1 MFKNSKSIALA
12 LTLAGSLAVSGAQA
26 ADTYASFNFYKN
38 GGGALDA
45 KSTSFSFTDNGI
57 KLTISPV
64 STSDNP
70 KVTYRWDGIGL
81 YAGGLDA
88 PELNSSLLHSP
99 GDALLFTFSH
109 AVSLNS
115 IALSLWEGNSLG
127 ALDKA
132 TITTGGQTYALNA
145 SLNDGGLLVDHFGLT
160 GLIPAGT
167 SFVLQAQGSLSS
179 FRLAGLNVTLAAPVP
194 EASTVAMFGLGLLG
208 VAAAA
213 RRRIKG

>member
-26 ADTYASFNFYKN
+26 TTSAEFDFYKN
-38 GGGALDA
+38 GGGTFDS
-45 KSTSFSFTDNGI
+45 KSTQLSFTSNGI
-57 KLTISPV
+57 GLTISPV
-64 STSDNP
+64 SPSDNP

-81 YAGGLDA
+81 YSGGLDA

-99 GDALLFTFSH
+99 GDALLLTFSK

-115 IALSLWEGNSLG
+115 IAFSLWEGNSLG

-132 TITTGGQTYALNA
+132 TITTGGQTYALSA
-145 SLNDGGLLVDHFGLT
+145 SLNDGGLFVDTFGLT

-167 SFVLQAQGSLSS
+167 SFVLQAQGNLSS
-179 FRLAGLNVTLAAPVP
+179 FRLAGLDVTAVTAVP
-194 EASTVAMFGLGLLG
+194 EASTMAMFGLGLLG